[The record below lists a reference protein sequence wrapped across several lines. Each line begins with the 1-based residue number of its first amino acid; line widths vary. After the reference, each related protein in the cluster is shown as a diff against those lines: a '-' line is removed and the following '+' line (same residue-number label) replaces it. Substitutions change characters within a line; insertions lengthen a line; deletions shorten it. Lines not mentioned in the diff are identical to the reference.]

1 VEEAIKNEIDFL
13 ESNKTWELTDLPKGC
28 RPISSKWIFRKK
40 LRMDGS
46 IERYKARLVI
56 KGFNKKKG
64 TDFFDTYS
72 PVTKIVTIR
81 TLVALAAIHDLV
93 VYHMD
98 VKTSF
103 LIGDLEEDIYI
114 SQPEDCEVPS

>member
-1 VEEAIKNEIDFL
+1 
-13 ESNKTWELTDLPKGC
+13 
-28 RPISSKWIFRKK
+28 
-40 LRMDGS
+40 MDGS
-46 IERYKARLVI
+46 TERYKARLVI

-98 VKTSF
+98 IKTSF